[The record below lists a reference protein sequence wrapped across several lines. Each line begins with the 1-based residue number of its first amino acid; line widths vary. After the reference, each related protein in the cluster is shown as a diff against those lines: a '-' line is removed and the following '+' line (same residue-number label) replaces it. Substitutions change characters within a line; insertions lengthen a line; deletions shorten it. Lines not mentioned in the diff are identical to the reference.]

1 MQHITDPK
9 VFEKEVLKSEKPVIV
24 DFYADWC
31 GPCRVLAPT
40 IEELDKAR
48 KDILVVKVNV
58 DEAQDLAMQYRVM
71 SIPTVLLFNDG
82 KVAKQFVGVQ
92 SKNAFEDAVAELKI

>member
-9 VFEKEVLKSEKPVIV
+9 VFEKEVLKANKPAIV

-31 GPCRVLAPT
+31 GPCRMLAPT
-40 IEELDKAR
+40 IDDLDKTR

-58 DEAQDLAMQYRVM
+58 DKAQDLAMQYRVM
-71 SIPTVLLFNDG
+71 TIPTVLLFKDG

-92 SKNAFEDAVAELKI
+92 SKSAFEDAVAELA